1 MLHTITTLTEEIVR
15 LLKDD
20 PVRPEIPADRRV
32 NSNSRIYMLKDGD
45 RTQAITCVKFL
56 ETVPAA
62 VEDLVDTVN
71 AATTAVFYTI
81 WSYTAGAGRDLIVE
95 AQRSIE
101 AEFPG
106 IQTYVT
112 LSPKTEMARRF
123 HLKNGASIFREN
135 TEDIYAGIEFAAGTD
150 ESAKVLDFLAKE
162 FPDSKIYGT
171 DISKIAIQYAKE
183 NNHDELH
190 KGLLVVF
197 HSEFSKYLRQNNGWL

>member
-32 NSNSRIYMLKDGD
+32 NQNSRIYMLKDGD
-45 RTQAITCVKFL
+45 QTRAITCVKFL
-56 ETVPAA
+56 DGIPAA
-62 VEDLVDTVN
+62 VEDLVDGVSS
-71 AATTAVFYTI
+71 ATTAVFYTI

-123 HLKNGASIFREN
+123 HLKNGARELREN
-135 TEDIYAGIEFAAGTD
+135 LDTINYIY
-150 ESAKVLDFLAKE
+150 K
-162 FPDSKIYGT
+162 
-171 DISKIAIQYAKE
+171 
-183 NNHDELH
+183 
-190 KGLLVVF
+190 
-197 HSEFSKYLRQNNGWL
+197 

>member
-32 NSNSRIYMLKDGD
+32 NQNSRIYMLKDGEQ
-45 RTQAITCVKFL
+45 TQAITCVKFL
-56 ETVPAA
+56 ESVPAA
-62 VEDLVDTVN
+62 VEDLVDTVD

-81 WSYTAGAGRDLIVE
+81 WSYTSGAGRDLIVE

-123 HLKNGASIFREN
+123 HLKNGAKELREN
-135 TEDIYAGIEFAAGTD
+135 PDTINYIY
-150 ESAKVLDFLAKE
+150 K
-162 FPDSKIYGT
+162 
-171 DISKIAIQYAKE
+171 
-183 NNHDELH
+183 
-190 KGLLVVF
+190 
-197 HSEFSKYLRQNNGWL
+197 

>member
-1 MLHTITTLTEEIVR
+1 MLLTITQLTEEIVR

-32 NSNSRIYMLKDGD
+32 NQNSRIYMLKDGD
-45 RTQAITCVKFL
+45 RPQAITCVKFL

-62 VEDLVDTVN
+62 VEDLVDSVN

-81 WSYTAGAGRDLIVE
+81 WSYTAGAGRDLIIE

-123 HLKNGASIFREN
+123 HLKNGARELREN
-135 TEDIYAGIEFAAGTD
+135 LDTINYIY
-150 ESAKVLDFLAKE
+150 K
-162 FPDSKIYGT
+162 
-171 DISKIAIQYAKE
+171 
-183 NNHDELH
+183 
-190 KGLLVVF
+190 
-197 HSEFSKYLRQNNGWL
+197 